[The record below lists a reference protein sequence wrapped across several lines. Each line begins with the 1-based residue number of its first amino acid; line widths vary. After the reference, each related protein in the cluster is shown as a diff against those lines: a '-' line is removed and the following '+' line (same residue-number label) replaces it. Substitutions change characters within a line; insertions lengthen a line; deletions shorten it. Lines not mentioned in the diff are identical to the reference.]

1 MDTRDVTPDKQTLRQ
16 AGSSPFAVAVITV
29 VDPTT
34 QEIYSFYSARTVADW
49 ALFYEMRG
57 YEIARISQEYVE
69 LTGEDDVTILVSRGR
84 NSG

>member
-1 MDTRDVTPDKQTLRQ
+1 VTTEHSTRIRQTLRQ

-57 YEIARISQEYVE
+57 YEIVKISPEYVE
-69 LTGEDDVTILVSRGR
+69 LSGEDDVTILVSRGR